1 MSNGLL
7 DGQEIEID
15 CPNCNKEI
23 KITIGSGK
31 SSVICP
37 HCKQEISID
46 DTNLTDALKDAE
58 NMLDDLLDGLFK
70 SRMCSIFLVIVS
82 ICASKP
88 FITPC
93 SRLTSPLS
101 STV

>member
-15 CPNCNKEI
+15 CPNCDKEI
-23 KITIGSGK
+23 TITIGSGK

-46 DTNLTDALKDAE
+46 DTNLTDALEDAE
-58 NMLDDLLDGLFK
+58 NKLDDLLDGLF
-70 SRMCSIFLVIVS
+70 
-82 ICASKP
+82 
-88 FITPC
+88 
-93 SRLTSPLS
+93 
-101 STV
+101 